1 MSPCRRAITILRAFF
16 CRCYHRPT
24 TTKTALRR
32 GQNMKDKRKTYLVR
46 YLINPQGKYVPV
58 YSVVPP
64 AEPVQQLDENG
75 VPVPEEASS
84 LPGSR
89 KKTTEEHLVNS
100 LARVSGKSPEE
111 LGLIADERS
120 CDGSVVPADE
130 EEESGVEVAE
140 AREGLIHDE
149 EGDK

>member
-1 MSPCRRAITILRAFF
+1 
-16 CRCYHRPT
+16 
-24 TTKTALRR
+24 
-32 GQNMKDKRKTYLVR
+32 MKDKRKTYLTG

-89 KKTTEEHLVNS
+89 KKTTEELLLIS
-100 LARVSGKSPEE
+100 LARVSGKSPED

-120 CDGSVVPADE
+120 CDGSVVPIAEDE
-130 EEESGVEVAE
+130 ETGTEVAE
-140 AREGLIHDE
+140 AREGLIHE